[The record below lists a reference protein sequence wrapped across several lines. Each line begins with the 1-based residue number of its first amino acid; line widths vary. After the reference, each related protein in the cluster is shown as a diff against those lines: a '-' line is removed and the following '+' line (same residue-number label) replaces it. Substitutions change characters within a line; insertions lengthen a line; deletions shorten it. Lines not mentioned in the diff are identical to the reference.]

1 MSNEGLSGCH
11 STESSSIGKIDIIDV
26 GISETYQQGGAQ
38 MQYAQLRAFHA
49 VAEHG
54 GFSKAAQALSLTQP
68 AISDHVRRLEQDFG
82 VKLFERGPRGVEP
95 TELGRRLFS
104 VTRQML
110 SCERDARQLLESAS
124 GLASGT
130 LSLAAD
136 APDLAVKLIGA
147 FRKRHP
153 GIVVTLSIANA
164 AECMQRVLSSTV
176 DAAITAAP
184 QVHSRLESRV
194 LRRDPL
200 VAMVPATSSIAKKRK
215 LTYAEL
221 VKQPMIFREA
231 QSVTQQLLENE
242 LVRQSLQVEPVMYV
256 DGREALEEAI
266 AQGMGV
272 GVIAYA
278 EFNESRR
285 IRMIPL
291 QDCQVEMIE
300 SLTRL
305 AERPASNLLNAL
317 FATELD

>member
-1 MSNEGLSGCH
+1 
-11 STESSSIGKIDIIDV
+11 
-26 GISETYQQGGAQ
+26 

-82 VKLFERGPRGVEP
+82 VKLFDRGPRGVEP

-110 SCERDARQLLESAS
+110 SCERDARQLLDSAG

-130 LSLAAD
+130 LSLVAD

-147 FRKRHP
+147 FRKQYP

-164 AECMQRVLSSTV
+164 AECMQRVLSSAV

-200 VAMVPATSSIAKKRK
+200 VAMVPATSPIAKKRK
-215 LTYAEL
+215 LSYAEF
-221 VKQPMIFREA
+221 VKQPVIFREP
-231 QSVTQQLLENE
+231 QSVTQQLLEIE

-272 GVIAYA
+272 GVIASA

-317 FATELD
+317 FKTELE

>member
-1 MSNEGLSGCH
+1 MCVSQKLIVED
-11 STESSSIGKIDIIDV
+11 EV
-26 GISETYQQGGAQ
+26 Q

-82 VKLFERGPRGVEP
+82 VKLFDRGPRGVEP

-110 SCERDARQLLESAS
+110 SCERDARQLLDSAG

-130 LSLAAD
+130 LSLVAD

-147 FRKRHP
+147 FRKQYP

-164 AECMQRVLSSTV
+164 AECMQRVLSSAV

-200 VAMVPATSSIAKKRK
+200 VAMVPATSPIAKKRK
-215 LTYAEL
+215 LTYAEF
-221 VKQPMIFREA
+221 VKEPVIFREA
-231 QSVTQQLLENE
+231 QSVTQQLLEIE

-272 GVIAYA
+272 GVIASA

-317 FATELD
+317 FKTELE